1 MAKSNKKRLFEVMS
15 KLDREFKPELNEMTD
30 DDWTFTSLKIEADVD
45 GLKEK
50 FHPNAEYVDVYR
62 QTVNVTWHIVP
73 EIRDYG
79 IKSMFIVIDRISGVI
94 YYEVVSPDE
103 NVPDEEREVNVE
115 KFQWEFE
122 EDIREMVFGDG
133 VYPTE
138 VQLDFRTMKCLVV
151 FG

>member
-1 MAKSNKKRLFEVMS
+1 MARSNKKRLLEVMG
-15 KLDREFKPELNEMTD
+15 KLDRTFKPELSETTD
-30 DDWTFTSLKIEADVD
+30 DDWKFTSLKIEADID

-79 IKSMFIVIDRISGVI
+79 IKSMFIVIDGISGVI

-103 NVPDEEREVNVE
+103 NIPDEEQQLYVE
-115 KFQWEFE
+115 KFQWEYE

-133 VYPTE
+133 V
-138 VQLDFRTMKCLVV
+138 
-151 FG
+151 